1 MTDGPIRVGIIGANV
16 AHGWGTRAHIPALRA
31 LPEFQVSAVCTT
43 RMETAQETA
52 KQFDI
57 PHAFDDHR
65 QLVVHPEVDLVAV
78 CVRVPAHHQ
87 LVMSALEAGKHVFCE
102 WPFGRDLGEA
112 MEMRDLA
119 LARGVR
125 NMVGLQG
132 RGAPAVQRMR
142 ALIADGYAGRVL
154 SATLHASGGGLG
166 QRPSTLAWTL
176 DNTSGGT
183 TFTIAG
189 GHSIDVLRYC
199 LGEFEQVSATVARS
213 VDEATL
219 TDTGETVAVTAP
231 DNVLVNGRL
240 ASGAV
245 ASIHIK
251 SVPAHGTGFRFE
263 VHGTEGALVAT
274 SGAGAQGGEMTLQGA
289 RNDEPALAELPP
301 EAGDRWVPAETPDGP
316 PLNVAQLFRRL
327 GERIGDGGPA
337 DPDFA
342 DAVTLHELLDAI
354 ERASD
359 SGQRQTL

>member
-1 MTDGPIRVGIIGANV
+1 MAGERIRVGIIGANLSY
-16 AHGWGTRAHIPALRA
+16 GWGARAHIPALRA
-31 LPEFQVSAVCTT
+31 LPEFEISAVSTT

-52 KQFDI
+52 QHFDI
-57 PHAFDDHR
+57 PLAFDDYR
-65 QLVVHPEVDLVAV
+65 QLVVHPDVDLVAV
-78 CVRVPAHHQ
+78 CVRVPAHHE
-87 LVMSALEAGKHVFCE
+87 LVMAALAAGKHVFCE
-102 WPFGRDLGEA
+102 WPFGRDLAEA
-112 MEMRDLA
+112 VAMRDLA

-125 NMVGLQG
+125 HMVGLQG
-132 RGAPAVQRMR
+132 RGEPAVQRMR
-142 ALIADGYAGRVL
+142 TMIADGYVGRVL
-154 SATLHASGGGLG
+154 AATLRASGGGLG

-176 DNTSGGT
+176 DNASGGT

-199 LGEFEQVSATVARS
+199 LGDFEQVSGTVARS
-213 VDEATL
+213 VDQGTL

-231 DNVLVNGRL
+231 DNVLVNGQL

-245 ASIHIK
+245 ASVHIK

-274 SGAGAQGGEMTLQGA
+274 SGAGAQGGGMALQGA
-289 RNDEPALAELPP
+289 RNDEAALAELPP
-301 EAGDRWVPAETPDGP
+301 EAGDRWVPAETPAGP

-327 GERIGDGGPA
+327 GERIHDGGPA

-354 ERASD
+354 QRSSD
-359 SGQRQTL
+359 SGRRQTL